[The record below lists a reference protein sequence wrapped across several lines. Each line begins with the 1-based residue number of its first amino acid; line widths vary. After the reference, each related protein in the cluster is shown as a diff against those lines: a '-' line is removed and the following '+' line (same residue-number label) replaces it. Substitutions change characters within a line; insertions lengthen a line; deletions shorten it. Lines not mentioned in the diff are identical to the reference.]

1 MISDLQTELDSL
13 TELNSE
19 YLFDYLLEQGQSMS
33 SLPVKFKTYENE
45 VQGCQS
51 RVWMVAEQ
59 TGNVWNFAIDSDA
72 FIVKGIARLITLA
85 CNGSTKEEILDLKFQ
100 NFHSIAKFLTTQRQQ
115 GLQAMINRV
124 HSIVKNS

>member
-1 MISDLQTELDSL
+1 MISDLDLELEGL

-19 YLFDYLLEQGQSMS
+19 YLFDYLLEQGQSMP
-33 SLPVKFKTYENE
+33 SLPIEFKTYKNE

-51 RVWMVAEQ
+51 RVWLVAEQ
-59 TGNVWNFAIDSDA
+59 TGDTWNFAIDSDA

-85 CNGSTKEEILDLKFQ
+85 CNGSTTEQILELKFQ

-115 GLQAMINRV
+115 GLQAIINRV
-124 HSIVKNS
+124 HSLVK

>member
-19 YLFDYLLEQGQSMS
+19 YLFDYLLEQGQSMPA
-33 SLPVKFKTYENE
+33 LPIELKTYKNE

-72 FIVKGIARLITLA
+72 FIVKGIARLVSLA
-85 CNGSTKEEILDLKFQ
+85 CNGCTTEQIKELKFQ

-124 HSIVKNS
+124 HSLVF

>member
-1 MISDLQTELDSL
+1 VISDLQTELDSL
-13 TELNSE
+13 TELTSE
-19 YLFDYLLEQGQSMS
+19 YLFDYLLEQGQSVQP
-33 SLPVKFKTYENE
+33 LPIDFKTYKNE

-59 TGNVWNFAIDSDA
+59 TGDVWNFAIDSDA
-72 FIVKGIARLITLA
+72 FMVRGIGKLLTMA
-85 CNGSTKEEILDLKFQ
+85 CNGSTTEQILELKFA

-124 HSIVKNS
+124 HSMVK

>member
-1 MISDLQTELDSL
+1 MISDLEIELDSL

-19 YLFDYLLEQGQSMS
+19 YLFEYLLEQGQSMP
-33 SLPVKFKTYENE
+33 SLPIDLKTYKNE

-51 RVWMVAEQ
+51 RVWLVAEQ
-59 TGNVWNFAIDSDA
+59 TGDTWNFAIDSDA

-85 CNGSTKEEILDLKFQ
+85 CNGCTREQILDLKFQ

-124 HSIVKNS
+124 HSTVK